1 MKAVKP
7 YLFIAPALVLLL
19 VFCIY
24 PIFNMIGLSFY
35 EWDMIS
41 PRKNFVGLENFVKL
55 AGDRTFLQTLA
66 NTVLYVILT
75 VGLGVGTGLLLALFL
90 TKKTWL
96 NQLLQSVAFAPYIVS
111 LASVA
116 LLWMWL
122 MNYDYGFLNAML
134 AVLHIPAADW
144 LGSPRLALMSLVIIN
159 VWKSAGYN
167 TLILVSAIQGIPS
180 HLYEAARLDKA
191 NAWRT
196 FWKIT
201 FPMISPT
208 LFFLTLVDVIAA
220 FKVFETIQII
230 TRGGPLNSTN
240 TLVYSLYEYGFHFYK
255 VGYAAA
261 IGVVLF
267 LIVLLFTVLY
277 FTVLSKRVH
286 YQ

>member
-7 YLFIAPALVLLL
+7 YLFIAPAIALL
-19 VFCIY
+19 VIFCIY
-24 PIFNMIGLSFY
+24 PIFNMIGLSLY

-41 PRKNFVGLENFVKL
+41 PVKKFVGLENFVTL
-55 AGDRTFLQTLA
+55 AWDRQFLQTLL
-66 NTVLYVILT
+66 NTVIYVVCT
-75 VGLGVGTGLLLALFL
+75 VGLGIGFGLLLALFL
-90 TKKTWL
+90 AGKTRL
-96 NQLLQSVAFAPYIVS
+96 NRLLQSVAFSPYIIS

-122 MNYDYGFLNAML
+122 MNYDFGFLNAIL
-134 AVLHIPAADW
+134 KVFHLPPVNW
-144 LGSPRLALMSLVIIN
+144 LGNPKYAMLSLIIIN

-167 TLILVSAIQGIPS
+167 ALILVSALQGIPP
-180 HLYEAARLDKA
+180 HLYEAAKLDRA
-191 NAWRT
+191 NARRT
-196 FWKIT
+196 FQKIT

-230 TRGGPLNSTN
+230 TQGGPQNATN
-240 TLVYSLYEYGFHFYK
+240 TLVFSLYEYGFHFYK

-261 IGVVLF
+261 MGVVLF
-267 LIVLLFTVLY
+267 LIVLLFTLLY
-277 FTVLSKRVH
+277 FKVLAKKVH